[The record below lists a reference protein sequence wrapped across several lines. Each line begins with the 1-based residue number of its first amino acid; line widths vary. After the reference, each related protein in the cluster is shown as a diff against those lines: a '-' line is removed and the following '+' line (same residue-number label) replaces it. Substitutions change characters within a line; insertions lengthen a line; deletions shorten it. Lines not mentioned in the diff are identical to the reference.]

1 MKVIKTP
8 IPQYKIIFYENGDQV
23 LDFYEDDK
31 GIMLRKI
38 MPANMKP
45 SEKERFVSAW
55 VYSR

>member
-8 IPQYKIIFYENGDQV
+8 IPQYRIIFYERGEKV
-23 LDFYEDDK
+23 LDFYEDDNNV
-31 GIMLRKI
+31 ILRKV

-45 SEKERFVSAW
+45 SEKERFEAAW